1 MRSQRPDQNS
11 VCFLRSDV
19 QHAELPAL
27 AVVALEIL
35 VGLGHVGDVHV
46 GRVLENFL
54 SGEAIEVT
62 ACIGSYPSR
71 INDMSITCQWRKI
84 LQHTCHAIRCH
95 DDAPITAVHKS
106 NRLGAY
112 FGIPKMCE
120 RIEAKITTTGNRMR
134 ASPG

>member
-1 MRSQRPDQNS
+1 VGIDVVGSRQPYARSQRPDQNS

-35 VGLGHVGDVHV
+35 VGFGHVGDVHV

-71 INDMSITCQWRKI
+71 INDMSIYM
-84 LQHTCHAIRCH
+84 
-95 DDAPITAVHKS
+95 PIEENPSAHLS
-106 NRLGAY
+106 RDSL
-112 FGIPKMCE
+112 P
-120 RIEAKITTTGNRMR
+120 R
-134 ASPG
+134 